1 MMKNLEG
8 RVVIVTGGS
17 GGIGIVVSELMANR
31 GAHVVLA
38 ELDGERAEF
47 EARRLRDEGLK
58 ATAIQTDVADRESV
72 ASMVSTIT
80 AQLGRIDGL
89 VNNAAMFSRVP
100 MSRVGSLDITEAEW
114 DKMMEINVK
123 GVWNVCSAVVPI
135 MKTQGYG
142 KVVNISSGTAL
153 KGSPSRIHYVTSKAA
168 VIGYTKSLAMEV
180 GEHNIYVNCIAPGS
194 TLSEEDPTPEILAVR
209 EKAAATR
216 CIKRVQTPEDLAGP
230 IAFFI
235 GPDSDFITGQTLVV
249 DGGSCL
255 H

>member
-1 MMKNLEG
+1 MKNLDR

-17 GGIGIVVSELMANR
+17 GGIGIVASELMANR

-38 ELDGERAEF
+38 ELDGERAEI
-47 EARRLRDEGLK
+47 EAKRLSNQGLK
-58 ATAIQTDVADRESV
+58 ATAIQTDVADKKSV
-72 ASMVSTIT
+72 QAMVQKVSD
-80 AQLGRIDGL
+80 QLGRIDGL

-100 MSRVGSLDITEAEW
+100 MSRVGSLEITEAEW

-123 GVWNVCSAVVPI
+123 GVWNVCSAVAPV
-135 MKTQGYG
+135 MKAQNYG
-142 KVVNISSGTAL
+142 KIVNISSGTAL

-180 GEHNIYVNCIAPGS
+180 GEHNVYVNCIAPGS
-194 TLSEEDPTPEILAVR
+194 TLAEENPTPEIIAVR
-209 EKAAATR
+209 EKAATSR

>member
-1 MMKNLEG
+1 MKNLEG

-58 ATAIQTDVADRESV
+58 ATAIQTDVADKESV

>member
-1 MMKNLEG
+1 MKNLDG

-17 GGIGIVVSELMANR
+17 GGIGIVASEVMANR

-38 ELDGERAEF
+38 ELDGERAEI
-47 EARRLRDEGLK
+47 EAERLLRQGLK
-58 ATAIQTDVADRESV
+58 ATAIQTDVADKGSV
-72 ASMVSTIT
+72 EAMVQKVTE
-80 AQLGRIDGL
+80 QLRRIDGL

-100 MSRVGSLDITEAEW
+100 MSRVGSLEITEAEW

-123 GVWNVCSAVVPI
+123 GVWNVCSAVVPV
-135 MKTQGYG
+135 MKTKRYG
-142 KVVNISSGTAL
+142 KIVNISSGTAL

-180 GEHNIYVNCIAPGS
+180 GEHNVYVNCIAPGS
-194 TLSEEDPTPEILAVR
+194 TLAEENPSPEIIAVR
-209 EKAAATR
+209 EKAAASR